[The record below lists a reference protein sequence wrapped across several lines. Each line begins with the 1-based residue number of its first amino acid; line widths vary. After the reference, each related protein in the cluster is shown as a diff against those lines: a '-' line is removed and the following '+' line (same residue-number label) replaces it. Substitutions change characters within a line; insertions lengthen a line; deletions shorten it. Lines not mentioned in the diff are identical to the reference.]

1 MEGRTFQQRAELL
14 LMGLFGISLVLIMQ
28 LYSMRLFQIGLGLL
42 IVSTLLEI
50 GVGNI
55 PTGAS
60 VPRALTLLAVFLA
73 IIAAVFALGIFLV
86 PYLAGLGR

>member
-1 MEGRTFQQRAELL
+1 MGGRTFQQRAELL
-14 LMGLFGISLVLIMQ
+14 LMAMFGISLVLIMQ
-28 LYSMRLFQIGLGLL
+28 LYSQQLFQVGLGLL

-60 VPRALTLLAVFLA
+60 IARALTLLVVYVA